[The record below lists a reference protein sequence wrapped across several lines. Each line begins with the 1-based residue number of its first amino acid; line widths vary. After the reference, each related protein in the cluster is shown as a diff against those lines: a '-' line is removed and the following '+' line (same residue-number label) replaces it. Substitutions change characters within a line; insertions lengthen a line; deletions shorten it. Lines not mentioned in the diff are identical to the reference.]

1 MNTAKKNNLE
11 YCIVAGNTDV
21 GLVRKANEDNLDFF
35 DCENGRVVVVCD
47 GMGGHV
53 GGAVAS
59 KTAIDAI
66 RAFLTKNYF
75 SDPQQGI
82 VEALNEA
89 NKAILEKTY
98 SDPALQGM
106 GSTGVVLIIRNGKVY
121 YGSIGDSRIYII
133 RDRKITRLTKDE
145 SYVQMLVD
153 AGMNP
158 EEAEHHPRKNEITN
172 ALGLQGM
179 TPAKTGMI
187 DDPHAGDSF
196 LLCSDGLT
204 GMVPEAI
211 ISKVVS
217 DKSVPL
223 QQRVDKLIDLA
234 KRGGGVDNI
243 TVQIVEFVIDPSA
256 LTSPDK
262 KSTIL
267 KTAVIGVLAAV
278 ILGIGGWYL
287 FLRNKD
293 KGEEREKTAY
303 QLPGLKLIPGEKSIK
318 LFSIITIGD
327 STKLQFNK
335 EYFKNTRDYTIGER
349 IPRDSIKL
357 SKKLFIT
364 STQDSMKC
372 GIDVPEKVNEFP
384 DELKIIFLGEKA
396 VHIITCE
403 LKVQPLDS
411 KQQIKK
417 DINGEPTYIEDGK
430 NVTANKREQKRQ
442 DPAISNPLTS
452 LTYQTSCKT
461 IIITAASSIS
471 ASTDNDTFSI
481 TTNFELIPEDKMTS
495 GYSIDFETNSDN
507 IFKKATI
514 TITSSV
520 NETIKVMG
528 RKGKLIIDYTPSD
541 TVDVEEAAEHSQ
553 DEHNTELKTYD
564 I

>member
-1 MNTAKKNNLE
+1 MNTTKKNDLE
-11 YCIVAGNTDV
+11 YCLVAGNTDV

-66 RAFLTKNYF
+66 RSFLIKNYF

-106 GSTGVVLIIRNGKVY
+106 GSTGVILIVRSGKVY

-223 QQRVDKLIDLA
+223 QRRVDQLIDLA

-256 LTSPDK
+256 LPSPDK
-262 KSTIL
+262 KLTIL

-287 FLRNKD
+287 FLGKKD
-293 KGEEREKTAY
+293 NGDGREKISI
-303 QLPGLKLIPGEKSIK
+303 QLPELKLTPGERSIK
-318 LFSIITIGD
+318 LFTIQNAND
-327 STKLQFNK
+327 NTTILQFNP
-335 EYFKNTRDYTIGER
+335 EYFKGTSDLTINEK
-349 IPRDSIKL
+349 IPGDSIVL
-357 SKKLFIT
+357 ST
-364 STQDSMKC
+364 SDLYTKTSNQERSEC
-372 GIDVPEKVNEFP
+372 GLEIPGTADDFPEEWKV
-384 DELKIIFLGEKA
+384 IFLGKKSVYTISCKMKVVLA
-396 VHIITCE
+396 DGGSNKIHITQDKGE
-403 LKVQPLDS
+403 DNKTNTPNHNV
-411 KQQIKK
+411 KK
-417 DINGEPTYIEDGK
+417 T
-430 NVTANKREQKRQ
+430 Q
-442 DPAISNPLTS
+442 ISN
-452 LTYQTSCKT
+452 YETSCT
-461 IIITAASSIS
+461 RINIIAAEGNTGSLG
-471 ASTDNDTFSI
+471 NDIFTI
-481 TTNFELIPEDKMTS
+481 TTNYKLQVDNVDNDN
-495 GYSIDFETNSDN
+495 YSIRKSTNHANDFND
-507 IFKKATI
+507 ATVIIKTPDKPI
-514 TITSSV
+514 TIRLNGNEGSIIIKYNPEKKDDPNKGQNLEERQDSV
-520 NETIKVMG
+520 NKV
-528 RKGKLIIDYTPSD
+528 K
-541 TVDVEEAAEHSQ
+541 VEVTGFA
-553 DEHNTELKTYD
+553 
-564 I
+564 